1 MTRRAA
7 FLAFCLLIAAG
18 LLGSRS
24 WDVALGRIEKR
35 TVQAI
40 EQRTGFSVTSLAR
53 AEFALL
59 PLPRISLSDI
69 AFSQKDGAVAGRS
82 TRVRAYLRLLPMLTG
97 QLDFDR
103 IDLVAP
109 ELDIAVPAGSD
120 GVTDWLAPPLAE
132 LEKLRSQGRIV
143 IRSGSVFL
151 RSGGAIQSVVRD
163 LNLVIAERERNQP
176 FSLSGSF
183 TWRGTAT
190 DVSLVW
196 PVVGGS
202 AKASL
207 SASSPLM
214 KLRFDGIRS
223 GPDEPFISGTLS
235 LATPAMPRL
244 LGWFGENSRL
254 ANALGALNLTADLQL
269 RPHEASFNN
278 AALSL
283 DGERLDGVMKLT
295 EIDGR
300 LALSGTLA
308 GSTLDLGRMVDRL
321 PLPAIDGSDRA
332 PLDLEGWT
340 GRDIDLRISVDA
352 ATVKGGR
359 LKDVASYVL
368 VKRGR
373 FETGMLRASAYGGTL
388 KGRLLA
394 VSAASGVDIKLQ
406 AGFDKVNLAQA
417 AADMPQLMR
426 LTGTGGF
433 QLALDGAGRSFDELL
448 GSLTGKAGLNLR
460 QGELGGMS
468 LPDLLRRTERTPLP
482 LARDWRQGR
491 TAFESLSANAGIANG
506 LLVLTD
512 AQVTGASYRLAL
524 AGNALLRTRELDMT
538 AVLSGATGQPR
549 LPFVVK
555 GPVEAP
561 FVAPE
566 SEAQLDPA
574 AATGSAPARPVR

>member
-1 MTRRAA
+1 M
-7 FLAFCLLIAAG
+7 
-18 LLGSRS
+18 
-24 WDVALGRIEKR
+24 
-35 TVQAI
+35 
-40 EQRTGFSVTSLAR
+40 TSLAR

-183 TWRGTAT
+183 TWRGAAT

-373 FETGMLRASAYGGTL
+373 FETGMLRASAYGGML

-512 AQVTGASYRLAL
+512 AQVIGASYRLAL

-538 AVLSGATGQPR
+538 AILSGRRASRGCPSSSRGRSTPR
-549 LPFVVK
+549 SSRRK
-555 GPVEAP
+555 ARR
-561 FVAPE
+561 
-566 SEAQLDPA
+566 S
-574 AATGSAPARPVR
+574 SAPPPPRGARRPGPCTDAPPASVALSPVTEIRSHGATALEGRSGG